1 MQVSVETTTGL
12 ERRLT
17 ITVPAVSIDT
27 AVKSRLQQ
35 LAKTQRIN
43 GFRPGKVPVNVIQ
56 KRYGQAVRQ
65 EIAGEAMQRSF
76 YQAITQEKITPAGA
90 PNFELKTDVMG
101 KDLEFVASFEVFPQ
115 VEVKDVN
122 KIEVEKAVVEISDKD
137 LANMMETL
145 RKQHA
150 SWKEVKRKSKKD
162 DRLTMDFVGTIDGV
176 EFDGGKA
183 ENFVLEMG
191 KERMIPGFEKPLVGA
206 KAGEEVIVDVTFP
219 EDYHA
224 EKLKGKAAQFTV
236 KVNKVEALDL
246 PKVDADFAKLFGIE
260 DGSIESLT
268 EEVRKNMQRELDQT
282 LKAAVKEQVIN
293 GLLANN
299 TIDLP
304 KALVDQ
310 EVNALREQAKQRFA
324 QQQGG
329 KVENLPELPAD
340 LFVENARKRVSIG
353 LLLGEV
359 IKTND
364 LKVDTAKVDNLIETA
379 ASAYEDP
386 QEVIEYYR
394 SNKELMQQMQNV
406 AMEEQAVELLLSQ
419 AKVKEVKKAFDEI
432 MNKQA

>member
-12 ERRLT
+12 ARRLT
-17 ITVPAVSIDT
+17 ITVPATSIDA

-65 EIAGEAMQRSF
+65 EIASDVMQRSF

-90 PNFELKTDVMG
+90 PSFELKTDVVG
-101 KDLEFVASFEVFPQ
+101 KDLEFVAAFEIYPEI
-115 VEVKDVN
+115 EVKDVS
-122 KIEVEKAVVEISDKD
+122 KIKVEKPVVEISDKD
-137 LANMMETL
+137 LDNMMDTL

-150 SWKEVKRKSKKD
+150 SYKEVKRKAKKD
-162 DRLTMDFVGTIDGV
+162 DRMTMDFVGTIDGV
-176 EFDGGKA
+176 EFEGGKA

-191 KERMIPGFEKPLVGA
+191 KDRMIPGFEKPLVGA
-206 KAGEEVIVDVTFP
+206 KTGDEVLVDVTFP

-236 KVNKVEALDL
+236 NVKKVEQLDL
-246 PKVDADFAKLFGIE
+246 PKVDAEFAKLFGIE
-260 DGSIESLT
+260 DGSIEALHA
-268 EEVRKNMQRELDQT
+268 EVRKNMQRELDQT
-282 LKAAVKEQVIN
+282 LKARVKEQVIN
-293 GLLANN
+293 GLVENN
-299 TIDLP
+299 SIDLP
-304 KALVDQ
+304 SALVDQ
-310 EVNALREQAKQRFA
+310 EINALREQAKQRFA

-329 KVENLPELPAD
+329 NVSNMPELPAD
-340 LFVENARKRVSIG
+340 LFAENAKKRVTIG

-359 IKTND
+359 IKTNAM
-364 LKVDTAKVDNLIETA
+364 KVDNAKVDALIESA

-386 QEVIEYYR
+386 QEVVEYYK
-394 SNKELMQQMQNV
+394 SNKELFQQMQNV
-406 AMEEQAVELLLSQ
+406 ALEEQAVEFLLTQ

>member
-1 MQVSVETTTGL
+1 MQVSVETTKGL

-65 EIAGEAMQRSF
+65 EIAGEAMQRGF

-101 KDLEFVASFEVFPQ
+101 KDLEFVASFEVYPE
-115 VEVKDVN
+115 VVVKDIN
-122 KIEVEKAVVEISDKD
+122 KIKVEKAVVEITDKD
-137 LANMMETL
+137 LDNMMDTL

-150 SWKEVKRKSKKD
+150 GWKEVKRKSKKD
-162 DRLTMDFVGTIDGV
+162 DKLTMDFVGTIDG
-176 EFDGGKA
+176 EAFEGGKA
-183 ENFVLEMG
+183 EDFVLEMG
-191 KERMIPGFEKPLVGA
+191 KDRMIPGFEKPLVGA

-224 EKLKGKAAQFTV
+224 EKLKGKSAQFTV
-236 KVNKVEALDL
+236 QVKKVEALDL

-260 DGSIESLT
+260 DGNIESLT
-268 EEVRKNMQRELDQT
+268 DEVRKNMQRELDQT

-293 GLLANN
+293 GLLENN

-304 KALVDQ
+304 QALVDQ
-310 EVNALREQAKQRFA
+310 EIDALREQAKQRFA

-329 KVENLPELPAD
+329 KVDNLPELPAD
-340 LFVENARKRVSIG
+340 LFAENARKRVSIG

-359 IKTND
+359 IKTNEM
-364 LKVDTAKVDNLIETA
+364 KVDNAKVEALIETA

-386 QEVIEYYR
+386 QEVVEYYK

>member
-1 MQVSVETTTGL
+1 MQVSVETTKGL

-65 EIAGEAMQRSF
+65 EIAGEAMQRGF

-101 KDLEFVASFEVFPQ
+101 KDLEFVASFEVYPE
-115 VEVKDVN
+115 VVVKDIN
-122 KIEVEKAVVEISDKD
+122 KIKVEKAVVEITDKD
-137 LANMMETL
+137 LDNMMDTL

-150 SWKEVKRKSKKD
+150 GWKEVKRKSKKD
-162 DRLTMDFVGTIDGV
+162 DKLTMDFVGTIDG
-176 EFDGGKA
+176 EAFEGGKA
-183 ENFVLEMG
+183 EDFVLEMG
-191 KERMIPGFEKPLVGA
+191 KDRMIPGFEKPLVGA

-224 EKLKGKAAQFTV
+224 EKLKGRAAQFTV
-236 KVNKVEALDL
+236 QVKKVEALDL
-246 PKVDADFAKLFGIE
+246 PKVDADFAKLFGVE
-260 DGSIESLT
+260 DGNIESLT
-268 EEVRKNMQRELDQT
+268 DEVRKNMQRELDQT

-293 GLLANN
+293 GLLENN

-304 KALVDQ
+304 QALVDQ
-310 EVNALREQAKQRFA
+310 EIDALREQAKQRFA

-329 KVENLPELPAD
+329 KVDNLPELPAD
-340 LFVENARKRVSIG
+340 LFAENARKRVSIG

-359 IKTND
+359 IKTNEM
-364 LKVDTAKVDNLIETA
+364 KVDNAKVEALIETA

-386 QEVIEYYR
+386 QEVVEYYK

>member
-17 ITVPAVSIDT
+17 ITLPAASIDS

-35 LAKTQRIN
+35 LSKTQRIN

-56 KRYGQAVRQ
+56 KRYGQAVRE

-90 PNFELKTDVMG
+90 PNFEVKTDVLG
-101 KDLEFVASFEVFPQ
+101 KDLEFVASFEVYPEI
-115 VEVKDVN
+115 EVKDN
-122 KIEVEKAVVEISDKD
+122 DKIEVEKAVVEITDAD
-137 LANMMETL
+137 LDTMMDTL

-162 DRLTMDFVGTIDGV
+162 DKLTMDFVGTIDGE
-176 EFDGGKA
+176 EFEGGKA
-183 ENFVLEMG
+183 EDFALEMG
-191 KERMIPGFEKPLVGA
+191 KDRMIPGFEKPLVGA
-206 KAGEEVIVDVTFP
+206 KAGDEVIVDVTFP

-236 KVNKVEALDL
+236 NVKKVEALDL
-246 PKVDADFAKLFGIE
+246 PKVDEEFAKLFGIE
-260 DGSIESLT
+260 DGSIDALKQ
-268 EEVRKNMQRELDQT
+268 EVRKNMQRELDQT
-282 LKAAVKEQVIN
+282 LKASLKEQVIN

-299 TIDLP
+299 SVDLP

-310 EVNALREQAKQRFA
+310 EINALREQAKQRFS

-329 KVENLPELPAD
+329 NIDNLPELPAD
-340 LFVENARKRVSIG
+340 LFAENARKRVSIG
-353 LLLGEV
+353 LLLGE
-359 IKTND
+359 IIRTNE
-364 LKVDTAKVDNLIETA
+364 LKVDNAKVDSLIETA

-386 QEVIEYYR
+386 QEVVEYYK

-406 AMEEQAVELLLSQ
+406 AMEEQAVELLLTQ
-419 AKVKEVKKAFDEI
+419 AKVTEVTKAFDEI

>member
-65 EIAGEAMQRSF
+65 EIAGEAMQRGF

-101 KDLEFVASFEVFPQ
+101 KDLEFVASFEVYPE
-115 VEVKDVN
+115 VEVKDLN
-122 KIEVEKAVVEISDKD
+122 KIKVDKAVVEITDKD
-137 LANMMETL
+137 LDNMMETL

-150 SWKEVKRKSKKD
+150 GWKEVKRKSKKD
-162 DRLTMDFVGTIDGV
+162 DKLTMNFVGTIDGV

-191 KERMIPGFEKPLVGA
+191 KDRMIPGFEKPLVGA
-206 KAGEEVIVDVTFP
+206 KAGDEVIVDVTFP

-236 KVNKVEALDL
+236 NVTKVEALDL

-260 DGSIESLT
+260 DGSIESLNN
-268 EEVRKNMQRELDQT
+268 EVRKNMQRELDQT

-340 LFVENARKRVSIG
+340 LFTENARKRVTIG

-359 IKTND
+359 IKTNE
-364 LKVDTAKVDNLIETA
+364 LKVDNAKVEALIETA

-386 QEVIEYYR
+386 QEVVEYYK

-406 AMEEQAVELLLSQ
+406 AMEEQAVELLLAQ